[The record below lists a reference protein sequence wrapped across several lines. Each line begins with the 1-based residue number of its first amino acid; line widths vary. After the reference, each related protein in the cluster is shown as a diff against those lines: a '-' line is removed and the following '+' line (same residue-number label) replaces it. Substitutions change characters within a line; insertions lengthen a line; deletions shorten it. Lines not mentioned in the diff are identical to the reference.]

1 MLSASALPKATFLQK
16 MVFSNLR
23 QFSVAYNVKDK
34 FQEAY
39 IKRKEQLA
47 KNPTTIPQAK
57 D

>member
-1 MLSASALPKATFLQK
+1 MLSSSVLHKATFLQK

>member
-1 MLSASALPKATFLQK
+1 

-39 IKRKEQLA
+39 LKRQEQLK
-47 KNPTTIPQAK
+47 KNPSQIPQPQNK
-57 D
+57 KEYGQGYYS